1 MDAIYYG
8 FISLSTI
15 GFGDFIP
22 NMEPPLSLAT
32 YVFND
37 SACFE
42 ALINPI
48 PSSDVNEES
57 GISVLCNPVRLENHI
72 IVEFHTKYNFE
83 IKTFK
88 LTSRTCHY

>member
-57 GISVLCNPVRLENHI
+57 GISVLCNPVRL
-72 IVEFHTKYNFE
+72 KKSYNSWLPYQVHNF
-83 IKTFK
+83 
-88 LTSRTCHY
+88 

>member
-1 MDAIYYG
+1 MDAIYYS

-48 PSSDVNEES
+48 PSSDVNAES
-57 GISVLCNPVRLENHI
+57 GISVLCNPVC
-72 IVEFHTKYNFE
+72 IVETTTNLPNFE
-83 IKTFK
+83 NRKNH
-88 LTSRTCHY
+88 LLG